1 MKTNYYSLFAA
12 AALLGL
18 ASCSSDEPNNGSN
31 NGGLADGENYMAF
44 TISNVGGN
52 SRAAGAI
59 AVNTE
64 EAKGNYEGAV
74 SAENVRFFFYDAN
87 GNAFNFD
94 NSVNVNGA
102 GETSPYDENMITP
115 TAIEGA
121 DGKLT
126 GVLVLGKAVG
136 TGYIGAVPSKV
147 LCVANATPTVITD
160 IKGKN
165 LATAKAATITTGI
178 NANAAFMMT
187 SATWVRN
194 DKTANAEVMIED
206 DNIEGYVYKTPT
218 DATANPITINIERL
232 AAKVRAT
239 YTANIAVDNTK
250 DDTKLFVVDGKK
262 VQFKINI
269 DGWRLFNTN
278 NSSNVFKQLNPTYTW
293 TPEWVWNWESD
304 KRSFWANSLAS
315 ATFTESERYDI
326 YTASQF
332 ANKSYVAETPTQNI
346 AYCYENTN
354 TYTPA
359 EGVTVT
365 NPVTYRP
372 NNKNTAVVVVG
383 SLDMY
388 DEAGTTLTKENV
400 DFCKWFGNYY
410 TSDALKG
417 MIVDAYN
424 SKNGV
429 KVTKDDVVF
438 EKNST
443 EDNSYSAKIKGA
455 VQTNFDNILWWQNGV
470 TSYYLNI
477 EHQGGVLGVVR
488 NHIYDYTFDGVKGLG
503 FPGNDDKTP
512 EEEET
517 FVAAKLNILNWNV
530 ISNHI
535 TLE

>member
-31 NGGLADGENYMAF
+31 NGGLAEGENYMAF

-64 EAKGNYEGAV
+64 EAKGDYEGKVEA
-74 SAENVRFFFYDAN
+74 ANVRFFFYDAN

-94 NSVNVNGA
+94 NSSNVNGA
-102 GETSPYDENMITP
+102 EISEDGPVYDENMITP
-115 TAIEGA
+115 TQIVDA

-147 LCVANATPTVITD
+147 LCVANATDAVIEQ
-160 IKGKN
+160 IKGKA
-165 LATAKAATITTGI
+165 LATAKTATITTGI
-178 NANAAFMMT
+178 DANEPFLMT

-194 DKTANAEVMIED
+194 EADVMIED
-206 DNIEGYVYKTPT
+206 DNIEGYVCKTPEE
-218 DATANPITINIERL
+218 ATGNPIAINIERL
-232 AAKVRAT
+232 AAKVRAR
-239 YTANIAVDNTK
+239 YEDNIAVDNTK
-250 DDTKLFVVDGKK
+250 DDSKLFVVDGKK

-278 NSSNVFKQLNPTYTW
+278 NSSNVFKQLNSTYSWNPT
-293 TPEWVWNWESD
+293 WVWNWESD
-304 KRSFWANSLAS
+304 KQSFWAESLAS
-315 ATFTESERYDI
+315 ATFNETGRYDI
-326 YTASQF
+326 YTPTQF
-332 ANKSYVAETPTQNI
+332 DNKSYNSATPTQNI

-354 TYTPA
+354 TYTPE
-359 EGVTVT
+359 EGVTVD

-388 DEAGTTLTKENV
+388 DETGETLTTANV

-410 TSDALKG
+410 TSEVLKG
-417 MIVDAYN
+417 MIADAYN
-424 SKNGV
+424 STSAV
-429 KVTKDDVVF
+429 KVTKDDVTFVT
-438 EKNST
+438 NNNG
-443 EDNSYSAKIKGA
+443 DNSYKAQIKGA
-455 VQTNFDNILWWQNGV
+455 TQTNFDNILWWKDGV

-488 NHIYDYTFDGVKGLG
+488 NHIYDYVFDGVKGLG

-517 FVAAKLNILNWNV
+517 FVAAKLNILNWNI
-530 ISNHI
+530 ISNSI